1 MTSKHLDTPAQ
12 INTVAIIVILL
23 AITVLALFLRL
34 HLLGQN
40 SFWGDELASVRR
52 AQLDWDAFW
61 ELMRGPA
68 AMALYYALLRFWIL
82 LGDSEFTVRL
92 LSVIP
97 AVATVPVVYFLGKS
111 LFDARVG
118 LIAALLLAMN
128 AFHIQYSQEAR
139 SYSLL
144 ILLVT
149 LSSLFLARGIRHP
162 SRTNW
167 IGYAVTSALSVYAHP
182 FALLVLLTQ
191 VSSLAFLPWRDIP
204 WNQLRL
210 SGLALGIALLPVL
223 MPTAAGFLGFDST
236 ADEAP
241 LGWIPQI
248 SLDRAHSL
256 AVDLTGKDGDLL
268 FIAYLS

>member
-1 MTSKHLDTPAQ
+1 MNLSRDLQVQPQ
-12 INTVAIIVILL
+12 INSIATVSALL

-34 HLLGQN
+34 HLLGQD
-40 SFWGDELASVRR
+40 SFWGDELTSVRR

-68 AMALYYALLRFWIL
+68 AMALYYVLLRFWIL

-92 LSVIP
+92 LSVIS

-144 ILLVT
+144 LT
-149 LSSLFLARGIRHP
+149 LEQRIKRDQPERCRH
-162 SRTNW
+162 
-167 IGYAVTSALSVYAHP
+167 
-182 FALLVLLTQ
+182 
-191 VSSLAFLPWRDIP
+191 
-204 WNQLRL
+204 
-210 SGLALGIALLPVL
+210 
-223 MPTAAGFLGFDST
+223 
-236 ADEAP
+236 E
-241 LGWIPQI
+241 
-248 SLDRAHSL
+248 
-256 AVDLTGKDGDLL
+256 
-268 FIAYLS
+268 